1 MLTWYI
7 SDIHNWHTNFELKL
21 ALFSV
26 VLFFVQSQ
34 RQMDKFSTN
43 RKAVHKLIEYCSF
56 NRIKEKIGSDLWI
69 LKEIDDEND

>member
-34 RQMDKFSTN
+34 KQMDKFSTN
-43 RKAVHKLIEYCSF
+43 RNAVHKLIEYSRF
-56 NRIKEKIGSDLWI
+56 NRIKEKIGTDLWMLI
-69 LKEIDDEND
+69 EIDDEND